1 MTWPIQHLTA
11 EDLDAFHSASLNP
24 PAAKHVQ
31 ECQECRA
38 LLEQDRVLVEA
49 LESLP
54 LFDASADFA
63 DRVLERV
70 GTPAPALARQ
80 VPLPR
85 RLALA
90 ASVLVAMGGSAGWA
104 LFNRGLLLSWIDG
117 LAAGAG
123 RALWM
128 TVATVADNLADLAR
142 VSPVP
147 DLASSPGRL
156 ALVGTVLLIG
166 YAAAMVALRRLLL
179 LPGQPASHANG

>member
-24 PAAKHVQ
+24 TAAKHIQ
-31 ECQECRA
+31 ECQECRT

-54 LFDASADFA
+54 LFDARADFA

-70 GTPAPALARQ
+70 GTPAPALARRI
-80 VPLPR
+80 PLR
-85 RLALA
+85 RRFALA
-90 ASVLVAMGGSAGWA
+90 ASVLVALGASAGWA
-104 LFNRGLLLSWIDG
+104 LFNRGLLLSWMDG
-117 LAAGAG
+117 LAAGSG

-128 TVATVADNLADLAR
+128 TVAAVADNLADLAQ
-142 VSPVP
+142 VSPVA

-156 ALVGTVLLIG
+156 ALVGTALVIG

-179 LPGQPASHANG
+179 LPGRPAPHANG